1 MNSINNIKTKV
12 YLVHIVFKR
21 MSAFNQIDNSLHME
35 QDPEFPF
42 LPPCM
47 RCQPLIE
54 FTTLRFHST
63 TIPYPVKIFNDEDT
77 EYKFGILDI
86 KIRSEI
92 PITKKHIHMFFT
104 IDASGSMS
112 DICPDGRTKMEH
124 IHHTLENMLRI
135 FHENNESNISVHVQ
149 SFNNV
154 IKTII
159 RDVPNIR
166 DSNIEELV
174 SLVSQKIKPCGSTNI
189 ELALEQASHE
199 IENYNVSNPEH
210 EIVHIFLTD
219 GNITSGSLDY
229 ADLLELVP
237 KNSTNIFIG
246 YGLEHDSELLSHLST
261 TKGNEYRFIDALEKA
276 GLVYGEVIHS
286 ILYKAIEDITLI
298 CVNGELYDYKKNTWA
313 TEIQIGNLLSE
324 QIKTFHVRSKNVDTC
339 HISICGKTIIKTRQ
353 FQTINI
359 YEKQIDISPLHYLSD
374 INDLGIYI
382 FRQRTQELLY
392 ESKEISEN
400 YYKKMYAYN
409 PIRSFDEFEILD
421 ESVDILQKQQKAHK
435 EKLNE
440 FHKSMINYMKDNNL
454 ENDPIMKM
462 LCDDIYIAY
471 KTTGTSLGTMYTFAR
486 QTSNG
491 RQQTYMCSATHTQNL
506 FETNLRPPRI
516 TRLQRQTNAPT
527 VEFRGTTQVFTFDN
541 VVDDASNDI
550 DNYAPSQ
557 DFLSPFSSDGVVT
570 LMREVSGNHSI
581 GRTLVADDEEEEEN
595 TISIN

>member
-1 MNSINNIKTKV
+1 
-12 YLVHIVFKR
+12 
-21 MSAFNQIDNSLHME
+21 MSAFNQIDNSSLHME

-47 RCQPLIE
+47 RCQSLID
-54 FTTLRFHST
+54 FTTLRFHSS
-63 TIPYPVKIFNDEDT
+63 TIPYPVQIFNDEDS

-92 PITKKHIHMFFT
+92 PINTKHIHMFYT

-112 DICPDGRTKMEH
+112 DICSDGRTKMAH

-135 FHENNESNISVHVQ
+135 FHENSESTISVHVQ
-149 SFNNV
+149 SFDTV

-189 ELALEQASHE
+189 ELALEQASQE
-199 IENYNVSNPEH
+199 IESYHVANPEH

-219 GNITSGSLDY
+219 GDITSGSCDY
-229 ADLLELVP
+229 AHLLELVP
-237 KNSTNIFIG
+237 KNCTNIFIG
-246 YGLEHDSELLSHLST
+246 YGLEHDSELLSHLSS

-286 ILYKAIEDITLI
+286 ILYKAIEDITLTG
-298 CVNGELYDYKKNTWA
+298 VNGEIYDYKKNTWA

-324 QIKTFHVRSKNVDTC
+324 QTKTFHVRSKNVDTC
-339 HISICGKTIIKTRQ
+339 YISIYGKTIIKTRQ

-359 YEKQIDISPLHYLSD
+359 YEKQTDVSPVHYLSGV
-374 INDLGIYI
+374 NDLGIYI

-392 ESKEISEN
+392 ESKEISAN
-400 YYKKMYAYN
+400 YKKMYAYN
-409 PIRSFDEFEILD
+409 PMRNFDEFVVLD
-421 ESVDILQKQQKAHK
+421 ESIDVLKTQQKEHK

-471 KTTGTSLGTMYTFAR
+471 KTTGTSLGTMYACAR

-491 RQQTYMCSATHTQNL
+491 QQQTYMCSARHTQKL
-506 FETNLRPPRI
+506 FEPRLRPPGI
-516 TRLQRQTNAPT
+516 LRLQRQTNAPT
-527 VEFRGTTQVFTFDN
+527 VGFSGTTQVFAFDN
-541 VVDDASNDI
+541 IAAAGVDDASNDI
-550 DNYAPSQ
+550 DNYDPSQ

-581 GRTLVADDEEEEEN
+581 GRTLVADDEDEEN
-595 TISIN
+595 TTNIN